1 MQTLK
6 ASGGDLGG
14 GTENLVIMTC
24 AKQSIYEYVQSEKS
38 ACLQATN
45 FIAGGGGDEALI
57 VYDIT
62 HQEDVIREYED
73 VSPTLTARFGTGGEQ
88 RADKD

>member
-1 MQTLK
+1 MQTADSQNGKTLKSREGGVSMQTLK

-24 AKQSIYEYVQSEKS
+24 AKQSIYEYVESEKT

-45 FIAGGGGDEALI
+45 FIAGGGGMR
-57 VYDIT
+57 
-62 HQEDVIREYED
+62 H
-73 VSPTLTARFGTGGEQ
+73 
-88 RADKD
+88 